1 MNVNCILYEFL
12 FIFIS
17 LEGSGVRGGG
27 GWRDRISIFWLIPR
41 FLQQL
46 GLDQTGA
53 RSLELHQS
61 QSHMWVPEAP
71 ALEHHLPP
79 CQGAHQ
85 LGVGPEVEELASEPS
100 TSTWRAG
107 IHTASHVSCRM
118 GRSDP
123 TEIETLRK
131 TLKNL
136 RG

>member
-1 MNVNCILYEFL
+1 MNFYLFSFL
-12 FIFIS
+12 WKAVE
-17 LEGSGVRGGG
+17 LGEGEDGETGFLSSG
-27 GWRDRISIFWLIPR
+27 SFPR